1 MLDERGFNSNVRE
14 EEVNPENRYLFIDM
28 FCPFNFPDSLD
39 ELKRDRYPHKNDDDF
54 ELIKQE
60 FLSFLREIENPNLYS
75 VGMFKSY
82 ANIPLPKTYDIIFDI
97 NNPNLFYKQKTIVKY
112 AYNYRDIFHTDL
124 WNGHSS
130 HLIIEIIGKPPLL
143 FEGLSKNGEKSRKQ
157 IGLCS
162 EYDWQFIKK
171 IDN

>member
-1 MLDERGFNSNVRE
+1 MLDKRGFESNVRE

-39 ELKRDRYPHKNDDDF
+39 DLKRSRYSKISDDNF
-54 ELIKQE
+54 ELIQQE
-60 FLSFLREIENPNLYS
+60 FLSFVRENKNPNLYS
-75 VGMFKSY
+75 VGMFMSY

-97 NNPNLFYKQKTIVKY
+97 DNHETFYKQKTIVKY
-112 AYNYRDIFHTDL
+112 AYNYNDIFHADL
-124 WNGHSS
+124 WYGHSS

-143 FEGLSKNGEKSRKQ
+143 FEQLSENPEKKTRKK

-162 EYDWQFIKK
+162 EYDWQFIKNK
-171 IDN
+171 